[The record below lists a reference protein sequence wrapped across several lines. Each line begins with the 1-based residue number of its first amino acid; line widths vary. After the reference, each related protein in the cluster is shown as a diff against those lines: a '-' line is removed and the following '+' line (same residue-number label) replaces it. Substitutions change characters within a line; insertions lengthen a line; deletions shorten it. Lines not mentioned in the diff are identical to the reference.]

1 MGLGRAALKGAL
13 ASARRTR
20 WAYGGIG
27 EGGHVR
33 RRPLHLAS
41 PRPDQATAAET
52 TCDVTE
58 AGAAWSGPGRWGQ
71 PGGRDEAWGRPAWG
85 RRGGTAG
92 WGRPQ
97 GRPRSSAGRGRTRRR
112 TRASEQGRQEEV
124 GAAGRRRSELG
135 GAEGGNLLGGARL
148 VPAGINSRH

>member
-1 MGLGRAALKGAL
+1 M
-13 ASARRTR
+13 
-20 WAYGGIG
+20 
-27 EGGHVR
+27 R

-124 GAAGRRRSELG
+124 GVAGRRRSELG
-135 GAEGGNLLGGARL
+135 DAEGGNLLGGARL
-148 VPAGINSRH
+148 VPAGITSRH